1 MKSKASSCDTAFM
14 FIRRFVQLLLGLS
27 LYGFASALMVRG
39 DLGLSPWNI
48 FHQGVAKL
56 THLSFGTVVG
66 LTGAVILLIWIP
78 LRQRIGVGTIA
89 NVLVIG
95 SAADISLAWLPRV
108 AGLPMHC
115 AFLVGGIVLTAVAS
129 GIYIGAGLEPGPRDG
144 LMTGIVKRF
153 GWSIRAARTGI
164 EIVVLAVGMSLGG
177 KIGVGTLAYALSI
190 GPLAQIFIRIFTIR
204 SAPPQSSLDASQAT
218 ARG

>member
-1 MKSKASSCDTAFM
+1 MKSKASLCETAFM

-39 DLGLSPWNI
+39 DLGLSPWNV
-48 FHQGVAKL
+48 FHQGLAKL
-56 THLSFGTVVG
+56 THLSFGMAVG
-66 LTGAVILLIWIP
+66 LTGAVVLLIWVP

-89 NVLVIG
+89 NVLMIG
-95 SAADISLAWLPRV
+95 SAADISLACLPRV

-115 AFLVGGIVLTAVAS
+115 AYLVAGIGLTAVAS

-153 GWSIRAARTGI
+153 GWSIRATRTGI
-164 EIVVLAVGMSLGG
+164 EIAVLAVGISLGG

-204 SAPPQSSLDASQAT
+204 SAPPPLSTRRVRA
-218 ARG
+218 